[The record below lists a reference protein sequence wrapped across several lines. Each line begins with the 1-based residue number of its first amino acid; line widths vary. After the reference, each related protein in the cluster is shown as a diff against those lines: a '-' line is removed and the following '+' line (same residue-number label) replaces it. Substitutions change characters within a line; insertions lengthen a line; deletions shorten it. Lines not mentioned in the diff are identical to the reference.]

1 MSAEDNEAYGL
12 TTGMLDTLPEFSPQ
26 DDRSSSPSPGSSPG
40 SASEQSAAFNTAKVG
55 RLSRRA
61 TFAPTVIE
69 SFDDNTMQ
77 PVLFRL
83 PSDPQQSAQQPSV
96 AKQSGVAKQS
106 SVTTQVSMA
115 KQSSFPKQSSL
126 RIQPSIAS
134 QASSVSQT
142 STTRVYSTDQ
152 SRPVPLSS
160 GKSIETGRI
169 PAKRSSSTLQSRKSL
184 QSMKTAKV
192 DDLLHDYKFAVE
204 RKAKPAEA
212 QAGQH
217 ALELDA
223 AMKRLTLEWIA
234 EKSKPGDAFLTAAG
248 KGSQKREKPDLQ
260 PSSLLPAVPV
270 LQPDAPP
277 APAAPEK
284 YESIVV
290 PSDRQALRKVTAK
303 PTSMRQD
310 SELTPILRVLQ
321 KVEFTAALETAV
333 LRQLARFVMYE
344 SYPAA
349 DHIVVKQGDPG
360 ALFYIILSGC
370 VAIKVA
376 SKDSEKTVRTLD
388 AGQAFGE
395 LALLK
400 TDGRRAASVV
410 TAMASE
416 FLTID
421 GQQYQQLLGQLQ
433 REELRAKVD
442 VLRRAPMF
450 RGWSAT
456 QLNNVAGLVQLQR
469 LPYNTVVVEQ
479 GTEADCTFFIKSGE
493 VRVVRRMEAD
503 TPFWAALRKDPYL
516 GPKYAPASTKHRSY
530 EEAPFEKVPVSR
542 TTPSA
547 PASSLLPTCKAAADT
562 TSNTLFN
569 ARPEEVWLEIMTY
582 GQYESFGESAAL
594 QEGVRGASII
604 TNMYTELLVLTKHDL
619 VQNISTAAKEALE
632 EVVKKRTPDHDL
644 MRSAQQRLRWDKY
657 KHDLVQGIL
666 WGRNRQDRLIDY
678 TTDVKK
684 FNGSST
690 WR

>member
-1 MSAEDNEAYGL
+1 MKVISMFAGVILCIALTLQRRLLKVQTWQPSYQKACSMSAEDNEAYGL

-223 AMKRLTLEWIA
+223 AMKRLTLEWIV
-234 EKSKPGDAFLTAAG
+234 KSFV
-248 KGSQKREKPDLQ
+248 
-260 PSSLLPAVPV
+260 SLNH
-270 LQPDAPP
+270 
-277 APAAPEK
+277 
-284 YESIVV
+284 
-290 PSDRQALRKVTAK
+290 T
-303 PTSMRQD
+303 
-310 SELTPILRVLQ
+310 
-321 KVEFTAALETAV
+321 
-333 LRQLARFVMYE
+333 
-344 SYPAA
+344 
-349 DHIVVKQGDPG
+349 
-360 ALFYIILSGC
+360 
-370 VAIKVA
+370 
-376 SKDSEKTVRTLD
+376 
-388 AGQAFGE
+388 
-395 LALLK
+395 
-400 TDGRRAASVV
+400 
-410 TAMASE
+410 
-416 FLTID
+416 
-421 GQQYQQLLGQLQ
+421 
-433 REELRAKVD
+433 
-442 VLRRAPMF
+442 
-450 RGWSAT
+450 
-456 QLNNVAGLVQLQR
+456 
-469 LPYNTVVVEQ
+469 
-479 GTEADCTFFIKSGE
+479 
-493 VRVVRRMEAD
+493 
-503 TPFWAALRKDPYL
+503 
-516 GPKYAPASTKHRSY
+516 
-530 EEAPFEKVPVSR
+530 
-542 TTPSA
+542 
-547 PASSLLPTCKAAADT
+547 T
-562 TSNTLFN
+562 TSVFGWVN
-569 ARPEEVWLEIMTY
+569 
-582 GQYESFGESAAL
+582 GQSLWPLIERVAAYH
-594 QEGVRGASII
+594 VRA
-604 TNMYTELLVLTKHDL
+604 
-619 VQNISTAAKEALE
+619 
-632 EVVKKRTPDHDL
+632 
-644 MRSAQQRLRWDKY
+644 
-657 KHDLVQGIL
+657 
-666 WGRNRQDRLIDY
+666 
-678 TTDVKK
+678 
-684 FNGSST
+684 
-690 WR
+690 